1 MKKVFAFLFISAVIL
16 LAACAKKQTA
26 TASTASTNA
35 TSATTYTAEVLP
47 LIQSKCSPCHLP
59 SKGGNKTNFE
69 DYETTKKHA
78 ADIVRRIQMEPGQRG
93 FMPAKHDKLSA
104 DEIAVFKKWLDGNA
118 AEK

>member
-1 MKKVFAFLFISAVIL
+1 M
-16 LAACAKKQTA
+16 AACAKKQTA

-35 TSATTYTAEVLP
+35 TSAATYTADMLP
-47 LIQSKCSPCHLP
+47 LNKPIAVCHLP

-78 ADIVRRIQMEPGQRG
+78 ADIVRRIQMEQTQRG